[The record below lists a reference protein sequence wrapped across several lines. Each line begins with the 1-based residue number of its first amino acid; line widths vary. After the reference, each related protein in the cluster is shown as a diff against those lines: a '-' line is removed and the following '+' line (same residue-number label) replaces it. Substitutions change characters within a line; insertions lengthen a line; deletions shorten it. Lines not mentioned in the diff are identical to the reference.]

1 MRALQGD
8 ERVNDHLSG
17 AEAAEHL
24 FHLYKDEV
32 YRHVR
37 QESKRMSDA
46 GITTFRSSG
55 RRIGP
60 MIGGVAAATI
70 AVVIGATAF
79 QLQTGHATGQH
90 KQAPVPVPV
99 PVNIA
104 SSEPL
109 SQDNKPPSGEDNGAF
124 IPPKDMS
131 QIFDVSS
138 ADGKLEIEGYSK
150 SPVQFASEM
159 YVVLHGK
166 VISHVTQENADIDQP
181 LIIENGSVYG
191 VLVPTVTMPNNT
203 AYTNVKVYQV
213 SNQSQ
218 WKVLEQSVR
227 SFGFSAKYYKIG
239 QSKILVQATIGAGD
253 STWCE
258 VTDTSVKLTTVT
270 NPVPQSSTHT
280 KVVHIHVTKS
290 LKNGHT
296 MYTFSSDPSTIHIRI
311 GDTLVVT
318 SDDSGIPIGVLPSHQ
333 QDPSGFST
341 AVPSPYV
348 NSVSF
353 RMEQADQN
361 AWLMV
366 WPGIYDSSTVIQGT
380 EDIPLVVDK

>member
-1 MRALQGD
+1 MGSHTNLRDWKNITMPKERG
-8 ERVNDHLSG
+8 ERVLT
-17 AEAAEHL
+17 
-24 FHLYKDEV
+24 
-32 YRHVR
+32 RIR
-37 QESKRMSDA
+37 QESKLMSDA
-46 GITTFRSSG
+46 GINTFRASG

-70 AVVIGATAF
+70 AVVIGATAI
-79 QLQTGHATGQH
+79 QLQTRHATGQQ
-90 KQAPVPVPV
+90 KQVPA

-104 SSEPL
+104 SSVPL

-138 ADGKLEIEGYSK
+138 SDGKLEVEGYSK
-150 SPVQFASEM
+150 SPVQYASEM

-166 VISHVTQENADIDQP
+166 VISHVTQENPDIDQP

-191 VLVPTVTMPNNT
+191 VLVPTVTSQNNT
-203 AYTNVKVYQV
+203 TYTNVKVYQV

-218 WKVLEQSVR
+218 WKVLERTVR
-227 SFGFSAKYYKIG
+227 PFVFSAKYYRIG
-239 QSKILVQATIGAGD
+239 QSKILVQGNIGAGD

-270 NPVPQSSTHT
+270 TPVPQSSTHT
-280 KVVHIHVTKS
+280 KVVHIHATKS
-290 LKNGHT
+290 LKNGHAV
-296 MYTFSSDPSTIHIRI
+296 YTFASDPSVIHIRI

-333 QDPSGFST
+333 QDPGGFST

-366 WPGIYDSSTVIQGT
+366 FPGIYDSSTVIQGT
-380 EDIPLVVDK
+380 EEIPLVVDK